1 LLRSISFCKS
11 IDSTGV
17 GRVTLVAFSCVKPAI
32 LGVQA
37 VNQILTEDEKMLS

>member
-1 LLRSISFCKS
+1 
-11 IDSTGV
+11 V